1 MEKENLCP
9 ICFTDVEGANFCS
22 ACGEPIS
29 DLAKDLVKE
38 QKSNYELAIL
48 VKLIDYIKDERD
60 LKFIKGLISKL
71 SDEE

>member
-9 ICFTDVEGANFCS
+9 ICFTNVENSNFCS

-71 SDEE
+71 SA

>member
-9 ICFTDVEGANFCS
+9 ICFTNVENANFCS

-29 DLAKDLVKE
+29 DLAKELVKE
-38 QKSNYELAIL
+38 QKSNCELAIL

>member
-9 ICFTDVEGANFCS
+9 VCFTSVEGANFCA

-29 DLAKDLVKE
+29 DLAKELVKE
-38 QKSNYELAIL
+38 QKNNCELALLI
-48 VKLIDYIKDERD
+48 KLIDYIKDERD

-71 SDEE
+71 SEKK